1 MGVVPASGFSFSA
14 RQIWKVIKENK
25 DLDLPAHKVMVA
37 TVRCEEIAN
46 QKFKQLV
53 QDEKK
58 LSLSLSGP
66 VEALLETGAKDTW
79 ASIRKLLNRETK
91 VAVSEFS
98 TAVANFELD
107 NETVVK
113 MKQHLKDYARNW
125 WRKKQEKRLGKL

>member
-1 MGVVPASGFSFSA
+1 MAFSILFLQEGLLAIEGLLSL
-14 RQIWKVIKENK
+14 RQDFPLIWKVIKENK

-53 QDEKK
+53 HDEKK
-58 LSLSLSGP
+58 LSSSLSGP

-98 TAVANFELD
+98 TAFLSW
-107 NETVVK
+107 T
-113 MKQHLKDYARNW
+113 M
-125 WRKKQEKRLGKL
+125 KRLSK